1 MIKRIKLAKALLKFV
16 DVVAN
21 DGTVITTEGELEVG
35 KEVFTTDDTGEV
47 VPLPTGEYE
56 VNGVVVVVES
66 GVITEMKEPT
76 VEETPVENPVEDT
89 TEVMEED
96 TKATEATE
104 DTTETTDNANTGDIN
119 DENTTN
125 EVEDLKAEIEAL
137 KAENEALNAKI
148 KELESELEKAKEPVA
163 ETIEEEF
170 KTVEKE
176 EQKNGKID
184 FTRYINRKRK

>member
-35 KEVFTTDDTGEV
+35 KEAYTTDENGEV
-47 VPLPTGEYE
+47 IPLPTGEYE
-56 VNGVVVVVES
+56 VNGIVVVVES

-76 VEETPVENPVEDT
+76 VEETPVEDT
-89 TEVMEED
+89 TEVMEE
-96 TKATEATE
+96 ATEE
-104 DTTETTDNANTGDIN
+104 TTETTDNANTGDIN

-137 KAENEALNAKI
+137 KTENEALNAKI

-170 KTVEKE
+170 KAT
-176 EQKNGKID
+176 
-184 FTRYINRKRK
+184 

>member
-35 KEVFTTDDTGEV
+35 KEVFTTDGTGEV

-66 GVITEMKEPT
+66 GIITEMKEPT
-76 VEETPVENPVEDT
+76 VEDTTEETPVEDT
-89 TEVMEED
+89 TEVMEE
-96 TKATEATE
+96 ATEATE
-104 DTTETTDNANTGDIN
+104 DTTETTENVNTDDIN

-176 EQKNGKID
+176 DAKKDGKID
-184 FTRYINRKRK
+184 FTKYIKNNQRK

>member
-76 VEETPVENPVEDT
+76 VEDTTEETPVEDT
-89 TEVMEED
+89 TEVMEE
-96 TKATEATE
+96 ATEATE
-104 DTTETTDNANTGDIN
+104 DTTETTENANTDDIN

-148 KELESELEKAKEPVA
+148 KELETELEKAKEPVA

-170 KTVEKE
+170 KIVEKE
-176 EQKNGKID
+176 DAKKDGKID
-184 FTRYINRKRK
+184 FTKYINNRKRK

>member
-76 VEETPVENPVEDT
+76 VEETPVEDT
-89 TEVMEED
+89 TEVME
-96 TKATEATE
+96 EATE
-104 DTTETTDNANTGDIN
+104 DTTETTEDNANTGDIN

>member
-1 MIKRIKLAKALLKFV
+1 MIKRIKLAKALLKFT

-66 GVITEMKEPT
+66 GVITEMKEPA
-76 VEETPVENPVEDT
+76 VEETPVEDT
-89 TEVMEED
+89 TEVMEE
-96 TKATEATE
+96 ATEATE
-104 DTTETTDNANTGDIN
+104 DTTEDNANTDDIN

-163 ETIEEEF
+163 ETIEEDF

-176 EQKNGKID
+176 DVKKDGKID
-184 FTRYINRKRK
+184 FTKYIKRKNN

>member
-76 VEETPVENPVEDT
+76 VEETPVEDT

-104 DTTETTDNANTGDIN
+104 DTTETTEDNANTGDIN

>member
-35 KEVFTTDDTGEV
+35 KEVFTTDDSGEV

-76 VEETPVENPVEDT
+76 VEDTPVEDT

-96 TKATEATE
+96 TEATE
-104 DTTETTDNANTGDIN
+104 DTTETTDNANTDDIN

-148 KELESELEKAKEPVA
+148 KELETELEKAKEPVA

-170 KTVEKE
+170 KATEKE

-184 FTRYINRKRK
+184 FTKYINRKRK

>member
-1 MIKRIKLAKALLKFV
+1 MIKRIKLAKALLKFT

-66 GVITEMKEPT
+66 GIITEMKEPV
-76 VEETPVENPVEDT
+76 VEETPVEDT
-89 TEVMEED
+89 TEVMEE
-96 TKATEATE
+96 ATEATE
-104 DTTETTDNANTGDIN
+104 DTTTETTEDNANTDDIN

-163 ETIEEEF
+163 ETIEEDF

-176 EQKNGKID
+176 DVKKDGKID
-184 FTRYINRKRK
+184 FTKYIKRKNN

>member
-66 GVITEMKEPT
+66 GVITEMKEPAVEDT
-76 VEETPVENPVEDT
+76 TEETPVEDT
-89 TEVMEED
+89 TEVMEE
-96 TKATEATE
+96 ATEATE
-104 DTTETTDNANTGDIN
+104 NTTEENANTDDIN

-176 EQKNGKID
+176 DAKKDGKID
-184 FTRYINRKRK
+184 FTKYIKNTKRK